1 MELKAVSIDSNE
13 RIFLNGE
20 EIKNV
25 VGYKLERFA
34 DSSEPAKLT
43 VTM

>member
-13 RIFLNGE
+13 RIFLDGE

-25 VGYKLERFA
+25 VGYKLQNQR
-34 DSSEPAKLT
+34 SLR
-43 VTM
+43 